1 MTAAVRRSAAVVL
14 PFLAGFLVMML
25 ALLSASADA
34 GPPGVSVAYA
44 PEGVD
49 DVFSAGRRV
58 GLVWLAFG
66 FLVVIAIRWTVA
78 RLKPRPP
85 APGKPAPKPNT
96 VRARLIVALT
106 GLGTVV
112 AAAIDMYAASRGM
125 APLALAVG
133 GALGMYFALGDDPE
147 RGSKRLDT
155 GGEAEGDVP

>member
-14 PFLAGFLVMML
+14 PFLAGFLVMLL

-34 GPPGVSVAYA
+34 GPPGAAVAYA

-49 DVFSAGRRV
+49 DVFAAGRRV
-58 GLVWLAFG
+58 GLIWLAFG
-66 FLVVIAIRWTVA
+66 FVVVFAIRWTVA
-78 RLKPRPP
+78 RLKPK
-85 APGKPAPKPNT
+85 PGKPAPAPNT

-125 APLALAVG
+125 APLALAMG

-147 RGSKRLDT
+147 RGSKRLDA